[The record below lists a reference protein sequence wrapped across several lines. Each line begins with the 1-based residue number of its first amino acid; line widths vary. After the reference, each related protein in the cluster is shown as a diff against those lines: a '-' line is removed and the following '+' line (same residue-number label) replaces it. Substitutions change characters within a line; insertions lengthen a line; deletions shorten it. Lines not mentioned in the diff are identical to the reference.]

1 MVNIT
6 LAVSTEMKKE
16 MGQFPEINWSE
27 VARAAI
33 KERLEMLAKFKKF
46 TEQSTMT
53 EQEAV
58 TLGRRLKQKVAA
70 RR

>member
-6 LAVSTEMKKE
+6 LAVSSEMKKNME
-16 MGQFPEINWSE
+16 QFPEINWSE
-27 VARAAI
+27 IARTAI
-33 KERLEMLAKFKKF
+33 KERLEMLVKFKKF

-53 EQEAV
+53 EKEAV
-58 TLGRRLKQKVAA
+58 SFGRQLKQKIAA

>member
-6 LAVSTEMKKE
+6 LAVSSELKNEME
-16 MGQFPEINWSE
+16 QFPEINWSE
-27 VARAAI
+27 IARTAI
-33 KERLEMLAKFKKF
+33 KERLEMLVKFRKF
-46 TEQSTMT
+46 TEQSTLN

-58 TLGRRLKQKVAA
+58 TLGRELKRRVAA